1 MNDLAYYICLSAL
14 MSCDRKEL
22 KNTVLKA
29 VNFTLLTGS
38 LNETKLIIEQFLNG
52 DYHAFQQSL
61 SAIQSHLVFDPIVGE
76 HTSSG
81 NKLFREIRLKALL
94 QYT

>member
-29 VNFTLLTGS
+29 TNFTLLTGS
-38 LNETKLIIEQFLNG
+38 LSETKLIIEQFLNG
-52 DYHAFQQSL
+52 DYHAFQKSL
-61 SAIQSHLVFDPIVGE
+61 SAIQRQLVFDPVVGE
-76 HTSSG
+76 YSSSG
-81 NKLFREIRLKALL
+81 NKFFREIRLKALL
-94 QYT
+94 